1 MSGIYGQLGVV
12 KEVGVAATITGI
24 TAVAGSP
31 NTGNVAATA
40 HGYRAGDVVTLA
52 GFTPSGWNG
61 TFTVMSITN
70 ANTFVIS
77 TGATVVA
84 TSSIQGTVTL
94 VTKYGGGGTVS
105 RFFEFVSETLKFDRR
120 RVVSNAL
127 TFNRYTKRSDRFA
140 PYGAG
145 GTGDILLEV
154 QSKGFAYLLS
164 LLFGTVVQTGPAD
177 TTAYTYTATRGSLLG
192 QSMAVQVGR
201 PFSISQIVQPFNYLG
216 VKIDAWSLDNAVD
229 GILLLKLTCSFQ
241 NEVVNVAL
249 AVPSYPSGTVELLT
263 FAGGSMTLAAAA
275 VATLKSISIS
285 GKNGLTA
292 TADRRFI
299 NAGGLPSEML
309 QNAWEDIQ
317 WSAMIEF
324 TDMTAYNRYVSAT
337 AAGTMASL
345 VALWTAP
352 TLITGAASTFPS
364 LTVTLP
370 NARTDTET
378 PTVTGPALLTMKIS
392 GPALNTS
399 SVSEDAITVVY
410 VTGDSVA

>member
-1 MSGIYGQLGVV
+1 MSGIYGQLGLV
-12 KEVGVAATITGI
+12 KEVGANGTVTGI
-24 TAVAGSP
+24 TAVAGAP
-31 NTGNVAATA
+31 NTGNVAVTA
-40 HGYRAGDVVTLA
+40 HGYRAGDVITFA
-52 GFTPSGWNG
+52 GFTPAGWNG
-61 TFTVMSITN
+61 SFAVMSVTN
-70 ANTFVIS
+70 ANVFVIS

-84 TSSIQGTVTL
+84 SSSIQGTITL
-94 VTKYGGGGTVS
+94 ATKFGGGGTVT
-105 RFFEFVSETLKFDRR
+105 RFFEFVSETLKFDRL

-145 GTGDILLEV
+145 GSGDILLEV
-154 QSKGFAYLLS
+154 QSKGFAYLLG
-164 LLFGTVVQTGPAD
+164 LLFGTVVQTGPSD

-263 FAGGSMTLAAAA
+263 FAGGSMTLAGTA
-275 VATLKSISIS
+275 VATVKTISIS
-285 GKNGLTA
+285 GKNGLTPA
-292 TADRRFI
+292 ADRRFI
-299 NAGGLPSEML
+299 NAGGLPAEML

-324 TDMTAYNRYVSAT
+324 TDMTAYNRYISTT

-352 TLITGAASTFPS
+352 TLITGAAATFPS
-364 LTVTLP
+364 LQITLP

-378 PTVTGPALLTMKIS
+378 PTVGGPQLLTMKLS
-392 GPALNTS
+392 GPALDTNSTA
-399 SVSEDAITVVY
+399 EDAITAVY
-410 VTGDSVA
+410 VTGDSSP